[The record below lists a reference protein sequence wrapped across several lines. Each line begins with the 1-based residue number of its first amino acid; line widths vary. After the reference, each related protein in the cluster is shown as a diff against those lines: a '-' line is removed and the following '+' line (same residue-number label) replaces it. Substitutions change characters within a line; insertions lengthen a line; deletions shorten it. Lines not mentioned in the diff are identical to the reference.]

1 VHRASWTRR
10 AARVEHTHRNQVRN
24 ACEEGW
30 EWRLDDLVMKRA
42 EKKRE
47 VLKGRGYTLKKR
59 VST

>member
-1 VHRASWTRR
+1 
-10 AARVEHTHRNQVRN
+10 
-24 ACEEGW
+24 
-30 EWRLDDLVMKRA
+30 LDDLVMKRA